1 MKKKTRRD
9 FIKISAIGVGGL
21 ALANPVLDW
30 VPSFLPK
37 EKTPIDESKAE
48 RTPTI
53 CEVCFWNCAAFA
65 YKGADGK
72 VQKIIGNDSDLHS
85 TGRLCP
91 RGTGGVGMLYDKD
104 RLKKPLMRVGAP
116 GSQTFKEVSWDE
128 ALDYVAKKTKE
139 VGEKYG
145 YESIALLDHGTTAH
159 HFEHLFK
166 SFGSDNTAEPAIA
179 QCLGAREAGF
189 INTYGAG
196 IGSPEPTDLRNSK
209 CLVLIGSHI
218 GENMHNGI
226 VQDMSIGIDRGM
238 TVITV
243 DPRFSTAASKSKYW
257 LPIKPATD
265 LALLLAWM
273 HVLIYEDLYDKKYV
287 EQYTYGFDD
296 LKNHVKK
303 YTPEWA
309 FTKTD
314 IAPDLIR
321 KTAREMANASPAVAI
336 HPGRHTAWYGDD
348 TQRTRA
354 IAILNALLGSWG
366 KKGGYYFPEKIHV
379 PHYPTPHYP
388 EPKWTWKD
396 ITKDKY
402 KGAFTGV
409 TNILI
414 DASLPDTKL
423 KHKIKAWYITAT
435 NLIQSIPDQE
445 KTKKAI
451 QNMEFIVVVDTMPS
465 EITGYADVVLPECT
479 YLERYDYLRTTRHKE
494 PQIAL
499 RMPAVKPMYESKPGW
514 WIAREIGLRLGL
526 EKYYP
531 WKDLEEVL
539 DWQLKQ
545 VGTSLEEMKKIG
557 VKTFDREEALF
568 LEDGEEY
575 FFNTNTG
582 KIELYSTDLD
592 AMGYDPMPVF
602 KEHPQ
607 PEDGFYR
614 LIYGRVPMHTFG
626 RTINNRFLNDLRSEN
641 HLWVNPKVAK
651 LLYLEPGQEVWLRNQ
666 DGVVSSYPV
675 KVRITER
682 IRFDSVYLPH
692 GFGNKAKQMKTAYGK
707 GAADWEL
714 ITKVLIDDVTGG
726 TGMRSNFVEILTDN
740 PNNEEVKA

>member
-1 MKKKTRRD
+1 MKTRRD
-9 FIKISAIGVGGL
+9 FIKISALAAGGL
-21 ALANPVLDW
+21 AVLKPALSFSSGFFPDEE
-30 VPSFLPK
+30 VPL
-37 EKTPIDESKAE
+37 DESEAQ

-65 YKGADGK
+65 YKDRKGK
-72 VQKIIGNDSDLHS
+72 VQKIIGNDIDLHS
-85 TGRLCP
+85 KGRLCP
-91 RGTGGVGMLYDKD
+91 RGTGGPGMLYDKD
-104 RLKKPLMRVGAP
+104 RLKKPLLRVGKP
-116 GSQTFKEVSWDE
+116 GNQKFKEVSWEE
-128 ALDYVAKKTKE
+128 ALDFVAKKTRE

-196 IGSPEPTDLRNSK
+196 IGSPEPTDLRNAK

-226 VQDMSIGIDRGM
+226 VQDMSTGLDRGM

-243 DPRFSTAASKSKYW
+243 DPRFSTAASKSKFW
-257 LPIKPATD
+257 LPIKPSTD
-265 LALLLAWM
+265 IALLLAWM
-273 HVLIYEDLYDKKYV
+273 HVLIYEDLYDKDYI
-287 EQYTYGFDD
+287 EQYAYGFDE
-296 LKNHVKK
+296 LKAHVRPF
-303 YTPEWA
+303 TPEWA
-309 FTKTD
+309 YTKTD
-314 IAPDLIR
+314 IPPQDIR
-321 KTAREMANASPAVAI
+321 KTAYEMAKAAPSVVI

-354 IAILNALLGSWG
+354 IAILNALLGAWG
-366 KKGGYYFPEKIHV
+366 KKGGYYFPEKIRIPRF
-379 PHYPTPHYP
+379 PHPKYP
-388 EPKWTWKD
+388 EPEWTWKD

-423 KHKIKAWYITAT
+423 KHKIKAWYVVAT

-445 KTKKAI
+445 KTKKAL
-451 QNMEFIVVVDTMPS
+451 QNMEFVVVVDTMPT

-479 YLERYDYLRTTRHKE
+479 YLERYDYLRTTRHKI
-494 PQIAL
+494 PQVAL
-499 RMPAVKPMYESKPGW
+499 RMPAVEPMYDTKPGW
-514 WIAREIGLRLGL
+514 WISREIGLRLGL
-526 EKYYP
+526 DKYFP
-531 WKDLEEVL
+531 WKDIEEVL

-545 VGTSLEEMKKIG
+545 VGSSLEEMKKVG
-557 VKTFDREEALF
+557 VKSFEREEPLY
-568 LEDGEEY
+568 LEDGEDY

-592 AMGYDPMPVF
+592 AMGYDPMPVYR
-602 KEHPQ
+602 EHPQ

-626 RTINNRFLNDLRSEN
+626 RTINNPLLNELRDEN
-641 HLWVNPKVAK
+641 HLWVNPKIAK
-651 LLYLEPGQEVWLRNQ
+651 LLDLKTGQEVWLRNQ
-666 DGVVSSYPV
+666 DGVVSTFPV

-692 GFGNKAKQMKTAYGK
+692 GFGQKNKKMGRAYGR
-707 GAADWEL
+707 GAADSEM
-714 ITKVLIDDVTGG
+714 ITRVEIDDVTGG
-726 TGMRSNFVEILTDN
+726 TGMRGNFVEILVEK
-740 PNNEEVKA
+740 PQKEEAES

>member
-1 MKKKTRRD
+1 MKKTTRRD
-9 FIKISAIGVGGL
+9 FIKISAVGTAGL
-21 ALANPVLDW
+21 AVANPILNW
-30 VPSFLPK
+30 VPGFLPK
-37 EKTPIDESKAE
+37 EKKPLDESKFE
-48 RTPTI
+48 KTPTI

-65 YKGADGK
+65 YKNEEGK
-72 VQKIIGNDSDLHS
+72 VQKIIGNDVDLHS
-85 TGRLCP
+85 KGRLCP

-104 RLKKPLMRVGAP
+104 RLKKPMIRVGEP
-116 GSQTFKEVSWDE
+116 GSQKFKEVSWDE

-196 IGSPEPTDLRNSK
+196 IGSPEPTDLRNAK

-226 VQDMSIGIDRGM
+226 VQDMSTGLDRGM

-257 LPIKPATD
+257 LPIRPSTD
-265 LALLLAWM
+265 IALLLAWM
-273 HVLIYEDLYDKKYV
+273 HVLIYENLYDKKYV
-287 EQYTYGFDD
+287 EQYAYGFDE
-296 LKNHVKK
+296 LKAHVRRF
-303 YTPEWA
+303 TPEWA
-309 FTKTD
+309 YTKTD
-314 IAPDLIR
+314 IKPEDIR
-321 KTAREMANASPAVAI
+321 KTAREMAKASPSVVI

-366 KKGGYYFPEKIHV
+366 KKGGYYFPEKIRI
-379 PHYPTPHYP
+379 PHYPTPHYK

-423 KHKIKAWYITAT
+423 KHQIKAWYVVAT
-435 NLIQSIPDQE
+435 NLIQSIPDAE

-451 QNMEFIVVVDTMPS
+451 QNLDFIVVVDTMPT
-465 EITGYADVVLPECT
+465 EITGYADVILPECT
-479 YLERYDYLRTTRHKE
+479 YLERYDYLRTTRHKI
-494 PQIAL
+494 PQVAL
-499 RMPAVKPMYESKPGW
+499 RMPAVEPMYDSKPGW
-514 WIAREIGLRLGL
+514 WITREIGLRLGL
-526 EKYYP
+526 DEYFP
-531 WKDLEEVL
+531 WKNIEEVL
-539 DWQLKQ
+539 DWQLKK

-557 VKTFDREEALF
+557 VKSFDREEALY
-568 LEDGEEY
+568 LDDGEEY
-575 FFNTNTG
+575 YFNTNTG

-592 AMGYDPMPVF
+592 AMGYDPMPVY
-602 KEHPQ
+602 KEHPK

-626 RTINNRFLNDLRSEN
+626 RTTNNKYLADLRSEN

-651 LLYLEPGQEVWLRNQ
+651 FLYLEPEQEVWLRNQ
-666 DGVVSSYPV
+666 DGVVSTFPV

-682 IRFDSVYLPH
+682 IRYDSVYLPH
-692 GFGNKAKQMKTAYGK
+692 GFGQSRKKMERAYGK
-707 GAADWEL
+707 GASDSEL
-714 ITKVLIDDVTGG
+714 ITKVAIDDVTGG
-726 TGMRSNFVEILTDN
+726 TGMRGNFVEILTEN
-740 PNNEEVKA
+740 PHKEEVKA